1 MSTAIAER
9 EESTVAV
16 QAESATILQVI
27 QRAAADP
34 QCDIE
39 KMERLMAMH
48 ERMQAR
54 DAETQFNLAM
64 SSAQSE
70 MRPVGADADNKQT
83 RSKYATY
90 AKLDSA
96 LRPIYTRHGFSL
108 SFNSA
113 PADAEVIR
121 VVCYV
126 SHSAGHTR
134 TYTIDMPADGKG
146 AKGGDVMTKTHAVGS
161 GASYGMRYL
170 LKMIFNVAVGE
181 DDDDGNSAT
190 AERFITQVQA
200 YRLQSIA
207 AQCSAGVQKKFAA
220 DWPDLMAMPVSQLD
234 AVEASLMGAANNH
247 KKKMAEQVNECGPC
261 R

>member
-1 MSTAIAER
+1 MNTAIAQRQESAAIVQAT
-9 EESTVAV
+9 EST
-16 QAESATILQVI
+16 TILQVI

-48 ERMQAR
+48 ERMQAKN
-54 DAETQFNLAM
+54 AETQFNLAL
-64 SSAQSE
+64 SAAQSE
-70 MRPVGADADNKQT
+70 MRPVSADAENKQT
-83 RSKYATY
+83 RSRYATY

-108 SFNSA
+108 SFNSEA
-113 PADAEVIR
+113 AKSEGEIR

-126 SHSAGHTR
+126 SHAAGHTR
-134 TYTIDMPADGKG
+134 PYMLDMPADGKG

-181 DDDDGNSAT
+181 DDDDGNA
-190 AERFITQVQA
+190 AAAPKLITQVQL
-200 YRLQSIA
+200 YRLQGVLS
-207 AQCSAGVQKKFAA
+207 QCSQGTQSKFAEA
-220 DWPDLMAMPVSQLD
+220 WPDPACMTADRFDTEIVAL
-234 AVEASLMGAANNH
+234 EGAAAKYKDH
-247 KKKMAEQVNECGPC
+247 LASQAKG
-261 R
+261 

>member
-9 EESTVAV
+9 QESPVVA

-108 SFNSA
+108 SFNSE
-113 PADAEVIR
+113 PAEAEVIR

-134 TYTIDMPADGKG
+134 TYSIDMPADGKG

-181 DDDDGNSAT
+181 DDDDGNSASGADLRDAAMSDLLRRVDE
-190 AERFITQVQA
+190 AEDQEELTKIWKSGVTVLR
-200 YRLQSIA
+200 A
-207 AQCSAGVQKKFAA
+207 ARDAKGYEELKAA
-220 DWPDLMAMPVSQLD
+220 VAAKGNQL
-234 AVEASLMGAANNH
+234 EAANAAH
-247 KKKMAEQVNECGPC
+247 
-261 R
+261 